1 MMPTFSGKNRIL
13 SLVRKFCQAAS
24 YFALLALIS
33 AALNSCAGSTGKK
46 SSADV
51 TSNDIPT
58 VESDAETDGAP
69 QNLPDVELSPDLM
82 YKLLLSDLAR
92 QRSYNEVALDAL
104 VDAAIETR
112 DPRLAAQATRQA
124 VISSQFATAIQM
136 ARLWQQLAPDNID
149 VYQTLGNLLVV
160 EKQPQQALEYYSK
173 ALSLTDEKNRSQLLK
188 QIGNTLIRYTSKE
201 QALELIET
209 LAAEYP
215 HSADVALAHASVS
228 SSLKQYDTAAT
239 ALDRALAL
247 EPDNI
252 DAAVFKFSLLVLQK
266 KDSEADQFATE
277 HLKKHPKSLELRNL
291 LARYYL
297 ESNNLEAAE
306 REYLIIYRQDETSII
321 ALMSLALIRMDSKK
335 YDDATQYL
343 EKVLQLQSN
352 SDLAR
357 LYLGDIASLQ
367 KRFDDAIQWYSSISD
382 TDQLFAARLRLVD
395 VYLKRDGADAALREL
410 EAIHPE
416 SDSQQIDIILLKNE
430 LLTKSGRIDEALQV
444 INAALSDNPDNIDLL
459 YARAMISAQQKD
471 VAGLEKDL
479 LRVLEIKPGH
489 VQALNAYGFTLADL
503 TDRYKEAYSLI
514 SAAHQQKPND
524 PFILD
529 SMGWVEY
536 RLGNLDVA
544 EGYLRK
550 ALSKRNDP
558 EIAYHLS
565 EVLFAAGKKREA
577 KKVWLKAK
585 KEFPDDEK
593 LNSISEKMKGIR
605 F

>member
-1 MMPTFSGKNRIL
+1 MK
-13 SLVRKFCQAAS
+13 
-24 YFALLALIS
+24 
-33 AALNSCAGSTGKK
+33 
-46 SSADV
+46 
-51 TSNDIPT
+51 
-58 VESDAETDGAP
+58 
-69 QNLPDVELSPDLM
+69 
-82 YKLLLSDLAR
+82 
-92 QRSYNEVALDAL
+92 
-104 VDAAIETR
+104 
-112 DPRLAAQATRQA
+112 
-124 VISSQFATAIQM
+124 
-136 ARLWQQLAPDNID
+136 
-149 VYQTLGNLLVV
+149 
-160 EKQPQQALEYYSK
+160 
-173 ALSLTDEKNRSQLLK
+173 
-188 QIGNTLIRYTSKE
+188 
-201 QALELIET
+201 
-209 LAAEYP
+209 
-215 HSADVALAHASVS
+215 
-228 SSLKQYDTAAT
+228 
-239 ALDRALAL
+239 
-247 EPDNI
+247 
-252 DAAVFKFSLLVLQK
+252 K